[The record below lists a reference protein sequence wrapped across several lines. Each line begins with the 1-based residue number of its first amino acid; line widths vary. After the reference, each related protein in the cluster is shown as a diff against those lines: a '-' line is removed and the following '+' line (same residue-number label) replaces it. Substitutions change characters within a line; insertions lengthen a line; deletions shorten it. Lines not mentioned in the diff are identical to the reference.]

1 MRTRYPLAVGV
12 LLTSLLLAS
21 CGAEAAQSQTSQ
33 TPQAPPAAEPAAPSP
48 TTVAADPE
56 EEPTPQPEA
65 ELTCET
71 IVSDGTVEA
80 LTSQGWTSVQ
90 EKFYIGETVVEDGLM
105 CMWADFT
112 TASDHGQMYAWGA
125 IDDATADTAMAG
137 LTRDGWLRSTQD
149 ERTYFTE
156 DPAYAIATDADG
168 FGMTYEFGDGWVK
181 FADTKQGLLLIDVK
195 R

>member
-1 MRTRYPLAVGV
+1 MRTRYPLAAGV
-12 LLTSLLLAS
+12 LLTSLMLAS
-21 CGAEAAQSQTSQ
+21 CGADAAQPQ
-33 TPQAPPAAEPAAPSP
+33 TPPTSAAAEPAAPPP
-48 TTVAADPE
+48 TTVGADPQ
-56 EEPTPQPEA
+56 EEPTPQPDA
-65 ELTCET
+65 ELTCDT
-71 IVSDGTVEA
+71 IVSDGIVEA

-90 EKFYIGETVVEDGLM
+90 EEFHIGETIVDDGLM

-125 IDDATADTAMAG
+125 IDDAKADAAMAG

-149 ERTYFTE
+149 AHTYFTE